1 MMMTTQNLSQELL
14 LKLNDN
20 YDKIAS
26 LYNGGIGLEEIG
38 DHMGITDT
46 DMWKIEEVMFD
57 MYPVYTAVD
66 MDGNERVFKY
76 NARTLQSKEI
86 TDEY

>member
-1 MMMTTQNLSQELL
+1 
-14 LKLNDN
+14 
-20 YDKIAS
+20 
-26 LYNGGIGLEEIG
+26 
-38 DHMGITDT
+38 MGITDT

-57 MYPVYTAVD
+57 MYPVYTSID

>member
-1 MMMTTQNLSQELL
+1 MTTQNLSQELL

-57 MYPVYTAVD
+57 MYPVYTSID